1 MVVQLAH
8 APLPVAP
15 AVGALSLAVLVLVDV
30 LVLMQRRGCLQ
41 FFDLV
46 DMPVNVHCQ
55 VHSLCGDVV
64 ATSVVAQRQIPM
76 VRSCVS
82 LIAAH

>member
-15 AVGALSLAVLVLVDV
+15 AVGAVSLAVAGAVDV
-30 LVLMQRRGCLQ
+30 PVLMQRRGCLQ

-46 DMPVNVHCQ
+46 DMPVIVHR
-55 VHSLCGDVV
+55 H
-64 ATSVVAQRQIPM
+64 
-76 VRSCVS
+76 VRSLWVMSSTPCRGAEVDS
-82 LIAAH
+82 YGPFS

>member
-8 APLPVAP
+8 VPLPVAP
-15 AVGALSLAVLVLVDV
+15 AVGALSLAVPGAVDV
-30 LVLMQRRGCLQ
+30 PVLMQRRGYLQ

-46 DMPVNVHCQ
+46 DMPVIVHRH
-55 VHSLCGDVV
+55 VRSLCGDVV

-82 LIAAH
+82 PIAVH

>member
-15 AVGALSLAVLVLVDV
+15 AVGVTSLAVLVLVDV
-30 LVLMQRRGCLQ
+30 PVLMQRRACLQ

-46 DMPVNVHCQ
+46 DMPVIVHCQ
-55 VHSLCGDVV
+55 VRSLCGDVV

-82 LIAAH
+82 LIAVH